1 VGAGFSVKYQALTTR
16 IHIIF
21 GHRVGIQNHE
31 VCFERKFGVGPHR
44 RNYIWAEGQIR
55 YKLTVH
61 DVEVDSVASCGFKIR
76 QSLTQMSEINWKYR
90 RGNFDRSRHKVKS
103 TASIDSYTVRLCG
116 E

>member
-1 VGAGFSVKYQALTTR
+1 MKYQALTTR

-21 GHRVGIQNHE
+21 GHRIGIQNHE
-31 VCFERKFGVGPHR
+31 VRFKRKFGVGSHR
-44 RNYIWAEGQIR
+44 RNHIWAKGQIR

-76 QSLTQMSEINWKYR
+76 QSLTQMSEINWEYR
-90 RGNFDRSRHKVKS
+90 RGNFDWSRHKVKS
-103 TASIDSYTVRLCG
+103 TASIDSHTVRLCG